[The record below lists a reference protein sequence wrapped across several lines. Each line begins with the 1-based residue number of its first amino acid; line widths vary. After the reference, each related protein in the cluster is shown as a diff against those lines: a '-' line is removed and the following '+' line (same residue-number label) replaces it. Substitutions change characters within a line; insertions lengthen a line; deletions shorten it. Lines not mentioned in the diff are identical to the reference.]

1 MSRLFLSPETQRH
14 PLSELPVPALCQ
26 PNSVLSSAT
35 QEQIAVAAAAVR
47 AAQQLST
54 APASTHIIGKTP
66 GADSSAAGPEASQL
80 PEKQPAKGKSRA
92 KGKSGLPAAKAKG
105 NFAS

>member
-1 MSRLFLSPETQRH
+1 MSRLFLTPDTQRH
-14 PLSELPVPALCQ
+14 PLSELPFPALGQ

-47 AAQQLST
+47 AAHQLGA
-54 APASTHIIGKTP
+54 APASEYIIENTP
-66 GADSSAAGPEASQL
+66 GADSPAASPEASQL
-80 PEKQPAKGKSRA
+80 PEKQPAKGKSR
-92 KGKSGLPAAKAKG
+92 GKSTLGAAKAKG